1 VPVFV
6 VTLITKWG
14 FSEPLASFTKLS
26 EAEDFAKRM
35 KAQLKEPGSKI
46 VIYEVDEPFIDFG
59 EFVAAFARSGRPRAV
74 SCSSACRQRG
84 YDDGIEYG
92 MTKEYAFTRNWTEW
106 EVFREFVQ
114 NALDEM
120 HEVQASRPLYYPCR
134 YEGLRT
140 VIFDA
145 GRGLATYHLLV
156 GTSEKKP
163 WQRGKFGEGMKIAM
177 LTAIARGMSVTIESG
192 DKVFAPMFIVKNLEG
207 KEFDV
212 FCVCYK
218 KAKTPITG
226 TRVWIAGS
234 RNLCEEYKR
243 RVVQGVLSMRPDCV
257 LYTVKGVGKGKEP
270 GFEPWYDIVRPECS
284 EEGEPW
290 IYVRDIGITSFEAAS
305 DRSACFSYNLFD
317 VELDESRRIPAFYT
331 VESEIKRVWYYV
343 TWNAKWGD
351 PKAKEML
358 VKFFNCLMEQCKDV
372 EYKLKIA
379 AEADAHVFSYVYGEE
394 RDYLIKV
401 FHELY
406 GEDTVVINNPELARM
421 AEYLGVPFI
430 FCNRRVGEEL
440 EEILNVKSKMVEFL
454 KKKIGDIVPKEAM
467 SEGMRRK
474 LELLE
479 KIGSIVFKMNP
490 KELEAIAYTI
500 MDEDIGGV
508 AQGTKESGKF
518 LIRLNYKRLKFF
530 CEETSLPPKDKRREC
545 MKEFLGNL
553 AHELTH
559 IRTSFKDVTKDFE
572 QALTETTG
580 ESLTEAIFSVDSLK
594 KLMTEFA
601 ELFK

>member
-1 VPVFV
+1 MPVFV

-26 EAEDFAKRM
+26 EAEEFAKRM

-59 EFVAAFARSGRPRAV
+59 EFVAALTRAGRPRAV

-84 YDDGIEYG
+84 YDDGMEYG

-120 HEVQASRPLYYPCR
+120 HEVMKERPLYYPCR

-163 WQRGKFGEGMKIAM
+163 WQRGRFGEGMKIAL
-177 LTAIARGMSVTIESG
+177 LTAIARGMSVTMESG
-192 DKVFAPMFIVKNLEG
+192 DKVFTPMFIVKNLEG
-207 KEFDV
+207 REFDV

-226 TRVWIAGS
+226 TMVRIAVG
-234 RNLCEEYKR
+234 RNLCEEYKKR
-243 RVVQGVLSMRPDCV
+243 IVQGVLSMRHDCV
-257 LYTVKGVGKGKEP
+257 LYTVKEVGKEGEP
-270 GFEPWYDIVRPECS
+270 GFRPWYDVIDPICS
-284 EEGEPW
+284 EDGKPW

-305 DRSACFSYNLFD
+305 DRTACFSYNLFD

-343 TWNAKWGD
+343 TWYARWGD
-351 PKAKEML
+351 PKAKELL
-358 VKFFNCLMEQCKDV
+358 VKFIKCLMEQCKDV
-372 EYKLKIA
+372 EYRLKIA
-379 AEADAHVFSYVYGEE
+379 AEADMHVFSYVFGEE
-394 RDYLIKV
+394 RDYLINV
-401 FHELY
+401 FQELY
-406 GEDTVVINNPELARM
+406 GKDTVVINNPELARM

-440 EEILNVKSKMVEFL
+440 EDIFNVKQKMVEFL

-467 SEGMRRK
+467 SEGMRKK

-479 KIGSIVFKMNP
+479 KIGSIVFKMKP

-508 AQGTKESGKF
+508 AEESSEGDKF

-530 CEETSLPPKDKRREC
+530 CEEANVPPEDKSREC
-545 MKEFLGNL
+545 MKEFLANL
-553 AHELTH
+553 AHEITH
-559 IRTSFKDVTKDFE
+559 IRTKYRDLTKDYQ
-572 QALTETTG
+572 QALTDTTG
-580 ESLTEAIFSVDSLK
+580 ESLTEAIYSSDLLK
-594 KLMTEFA
+594 KLLTEYA